1 MPPQGFE
8 CWSHVYPLLAFAFQ
22 TVGRASKCKRKSTE
36 NSYVYVGKGT
46 VSLALYGELES
57 MRNSMF
63 GKDGTAQGVAKQ
75 RLIETLAKTDKRII
89 YDPYSARFV
98 IGAGLIKLMG
108 HRFSAWLGKKLAPG
122 FHEHL
127 IARTRFI
134 DDLVE
139 KAATTGAQQY
149 VILGAGYDLRAHRL
163 DLPSSLKIFEVDQSE
178 VQSRKLSKLPE
189 NLASSENVTYVAL
202 DFAHQSLSEQLTA
215 SGFDVSKP
223 TVFTLEG
230 VSQYIT
236 KEAGRAIIEELSR
249 LIQTTTATFF
259 ISYVD
264 ELLDKDPEACFGKG
278 YPKAVQRAETIKA
291 LSAKAGEPWISF
303 YAAEEVAS
311 LLSRNGFSVEENVT
325 LEDLNSLYFA
335 PVGRAL
341 PENQILN
348 LEHFVIA
355 KSQNY

>member
-1 MPPQGFE
+1 M
-8 CWSHVYPLLAFAFQ
+8 S
-22 TVGRASKCKRKSTE
+22 
-36 NSYVYVGKGT
+36 NSI
-46 VSLALYGELES
+46 
-57 MRNSMF
+57 F

-75 RLIETLAKTDKRII
+75 RLIETLAKSDKRII
-89 YDPYSARFV
+89 NDPYADRFV

-108 HRFSAWLGKKLAPG
+108 HKFSVWLGEKLAPG

-134 DDLVE
+134 DDLIE
-139 KAATTGAQQY
+139 KAASTGAQQY

-163 DLPSSLKIFEVDQSE
+163 DLPSSLRIFEVDQSE

-189 NLASSENVTYVAL
+189 NLTSSENVTYVAV
-202 DFAHQSLSEQLTA
+202 DFTHQSLSEQLTA

-236 KEAGRAIIEELSR
+236 KEDVSATIEELST
-249 LIQTTTATFF
+249 LIQTTTSTFF

-278 YPKAVQRAETIKA
+278 YPKAVQRAETIKT
-291 LSAKAGEPWISF
+291 LSAKVGEPWISF
-303 YAAEEVAS
+303 YTEEEIAS

-325 LEDLNSLYFA
+325 LEDLNSLYFT
-335 PVGRAL
+335 PVGRTL
-341 PENQILN
+341 QENQIFK